1 MEPISAFQAL
11 LLSAQLA
18 GAAGKPALSAALPA
32 PLVPAAAQPAPKPVL
47 SIPLREIAAEQDR
60 AVAYADV
67 GRGRIGF
74 NIALDPQA
82 ELWVEFRQG
91 GRLAGYPL
99 PALEKGVDARFPVED
114 YRFAVQDW
122 VVRAYPLLQP
132 QSPQASVPVPALLRS
147 SYELAL
153 HVLFDPV
160 EYAVLYE
167 DGASGVP
174 ASLSL
179 LREDRDGTLYV
190 TFSKLSDL
198 QTKLK
203 WFLAVNGTMF
213 GMKVEGDSLVF
224 YSQPVPAVSE
234 VPQGPA
240 GRTPLRPVPDVKT
253 LRAPEKALPR

>member
-1 MEPISAFQAL
+1 MEPIGAFQAL

-18 GAAGKPALSAALPA
+18 GANGKPALPAALPA

-47 SIPLREIAAEQDR
+47 SIPLQEIAVEQDR
-60 AVAYADV
+60 AVAYEAV
-67 GRGRIGF
+67 GRGKIGF

-91 GRLAGYPL
+91 GRLVGHTI
-99 PALEKGVDARFPVED
+99 PALEKGVEESFPAEA
-114 YRFAVQDW
+114 YRFAVKDW
-122 VVRAYPLLQP
+122 VVRAAPLAEP

-147 SYELAL
+147 SYGLAL

-190 TFSKLSDL
+190 TFNKLSDL
-198 QTKLK
+198 QARMK

-213 GMKVEGDSLVF
+213 AMKVEGSSLVF
-224 YSQPVPAVSE
+224 YSQ
-234 VPQGPA
+234 
-240 GRTPLRPVPDVKT
+240 PVPDVKT